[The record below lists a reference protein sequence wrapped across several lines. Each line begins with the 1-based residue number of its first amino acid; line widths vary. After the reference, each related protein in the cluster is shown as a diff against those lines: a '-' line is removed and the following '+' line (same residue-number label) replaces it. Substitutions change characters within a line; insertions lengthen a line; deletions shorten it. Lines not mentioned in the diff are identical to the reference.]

1 MFRQFKNNQAELF
14 MEISQIIDH
23 ILKNQTN
30 VNALIVITALT
41 FLALIGTFKS
51 KNPKIRHFAKQS
63 PAILATVGIFFS
75 FWGISIGLISLDLND
90 IQSSIPK
97 LLEGLKA
104 KFLASLMGIFASIL
118 VRVAQ
123 SFTIEQEVEEINV
136 DEKIVNLLTDIHNV
150 LENNASNSPEA
161 LLKDLKQVI
170 EELPTEF
177 KKTKRSA

>member
-75 FWGISIGLISLDLND
+75 ACFKSIKNSYE
-90 IQSSIPK
+90 
-97 LLEGLKA
+97 LE
-104 KFLASLMGIFASIL
+104 
-118 VRVAQ
+118 
-123 SFTIEQEVEEINV
+123 
-136 DEKIVNLLTDIHNV
+136 
-150 LENNASNSPEA
+150 
-161 LLKDLKQVI
+161 
-170 EELPTEF
+170 
-177 KKTKRSA
+177 